1 MLCHFCAGARQ
12 HPAAAGAPLCSSRL
26 KIQRFTRIKTRTD
39 KSALQAEIAEAI
51 ARVAGL
57 DRKELVGRWQ
67 KRFGVEPPKGCGRKL
82 LELAAAYKIQ
92 EQAFGGLKPEIRK
105 ALTIA
110 SPDSIGQKS
119 ARRAKNRII
128 KPGTRF
134 VREWN
139 GRTHHVEAVN
149 GGFLWN
155 GKLHR
160 SLSTIAKAITGAH
173 WSGPRFFG
181 I

>member
-1 MLCHFCAGARQ
+1 
-12 HPAAAGAPLCSSRL
+12 
-26 KIQRFTRIKTRTD
+26 
-39 KSALQAEIAEAI
+39 
-51 ARVAGL
+51 
-57 DRKELVGRWQ
+57 
-67 KRFGVEPPKGCGRKL
+67 
-82 LELAAAYKIQ
+82 LAAAYDIQ

-105 ALTIA
+105 ALTL
-110 SPDSIGQKS
+110 DSLGSIERVP
-119 ARRAKNRII
+119 ARRGQNRVI
-128 KPGTRF
+128 KPGTRLI
-134 VREWN
+134 REWN
-139 GRTHHVEAVN
+139 GRTHHVEAVD

>member
-1 MLCHFCAGARQ
+1 MRQ
-12 HPAAAGAPLCSSRL
+12 LGQQLAAASVSLRTSRL
-26 KIQRFTRIKTRTD
+26 QIHPPKKISTRPA
-39 KSALQAEIAEAI
+39 KSTLEADVLEAI
-51 ARVAGL
+51 ARMAKLERG
-57 DRKELVGRWQ
+57 ELVERWR
-67 KRFGVEPPKGCGRKL
+67 KRFGVEPPKGCGRRL
-82 LELAAAYKIQ
+82 LELAAAYDIQ

-105 ALTIA
+105 ALIL
-110 SPDSIGQKS
+110 DSLGSIERVP
-119 ARRAKNRII
+119 ARRGQNRVI
-128 KPGTRF
+128 KPGTRL

-139 GRTHHVEAVN
+139 GRTHHVEAVD

-160 SLSTIAKAITGAH
+160 SLSTIAQAITGAH

>member
-1 MLCHFCAGARQ
+1 LRQ
-12 HPAAAGAPLCSSRL
+12 LGSSLELLERPFAPSRL
-26 KIQRFTRIKTRTD
+26 KIKPFKKIANRTD
-39 KSALQAEIAEAI
+39 RSVHEAVVIEAI
-51 ARVAGL
+51 AAIRDL
-57 DRKELVGRWQ
+57 DREELVERWL
-67 KRFGVEPPKGCGRKL
+67 KRFGVEPPKGCGRRL
-82 LELAAAYKIQ
+82 LELAAAYDIQ

-105 ALTIA
+105 ALTVDEL
-110 SPDSIGQKS
+110 DSVNRIQPS
-119 ARRAKNRII
+119 RTTNRII
-128 KPGTRF
+128 KPGTRLI
-134 VREWN
+134 REWN
-139 GRTHHVEAVN
+139 GRTHHVEAVD